1 MVLIL
6 LILAV
11 VVVVVTTKVCI
22 NPEDLELKNMV
33 RQKQSVRLV
42 WVHSIVL
49 TKSITKVT

>member
-6 LILAV
+6 LILA
-11 VVVVVTTKVCI
+11 VVVVTTKVCI